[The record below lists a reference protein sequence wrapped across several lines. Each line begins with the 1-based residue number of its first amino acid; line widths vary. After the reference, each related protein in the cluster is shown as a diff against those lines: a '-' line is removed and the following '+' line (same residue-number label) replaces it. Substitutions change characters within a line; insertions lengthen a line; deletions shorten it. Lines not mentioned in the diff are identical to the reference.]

1 MTDSKPVIT
10 TADGSRQFAC
20 SPAAV
25 LGIIV
30 NKREEILLLAHPD
43 LGGCWQVVN
52 GAMEAG
58 ETVLNAALRE
68 ITEEAGSEIQVHP
81 LGTVHVST
89 FHYDQQV
96 RYMLSIAYLFAY
108 RGGEV
113 QPGDDMQGSEYRWM
127 SLEEINQ
134 DQIELIIPPGE
145 KWVLARAVELFRLWL
160 NENTNELKGFDL
172 SERGNK

>member
-1 MTDSKPVIT
+1 MANSKPIVT

-30 NKREEILLLAHPD
+30 NEREQILLLAHPD
-43 LGGCWQVVN
+43 LGGGWQVVN

-81 LGTVHVST
+81 LGTVHIST
-89 FHYDQQV
+89 FHYDQKV
-96 RYMLSIAYLFAY
+96 RYMLSIAYLFTY
-108 RGGEV
+108 QGGDV

-134 DQIELIIPPGE
+134 DQIKLIIPPGE
-145 KWVLARAVELFRLWL
+145 KWVLARAVELYRLWL
-160 NENTNELKGFDL
+160 NEDVNELKGFDL

>member
-1 MTDSKPVIT
+1 MSDSLIRSSTVF
-10 TADGSRQFAC
+10 FASLNC
-20 SPAAV
+20 DLLIALQILVAV
-25 LGIIV
+25 
-30 NKREEILLLAHPD
+30 
-43 LGGCWQVVN
+43 
-52 GAMEAG
+52 
-58 ETVLNAALRE
+58 LRE
-68 ITEEAGSEIQVHP
+68 IAEEAGSEIQVHP
-81 LGTVHVST
+81 LGAVHVST

-134 DQIELIIPPGE
+134 DQVELIIPPGE

-160 NENTNELKGFDL
+160 NEDANELKGFDL

>member
-1 MTDSKPVIT
+1 MPDSKPIVT
-10 TADGSRQFAC
+10 TADGSRKFAC

-25 LGIIV
+25 LGIII
-30 NKREEILLLAHPD
+30 NDREEILLLAHPD
-43 LGGCWQVVN
+43 LGGGWQVVN

-68 ITEEAGSEIQVHP
+68 IAEEAGSEILVSP

-108 RGGEV
+108 RGGDV
-113 QPGDDMQGSEYRWM
+113 HPGDDMQGSEYRWM

-160 NENTNELKGFDL
+160 NEDANELKGFDL
-172 SERGNK
+172 SERGRK